1 MQIIIKL
8 EQKDFDGNRAVFDT
22 MYSLSAAINKNGAIA
37 DGPVTKAAV
46 EQAAH
51 IEREPETQSAPEE
64 IPEPESAADEPQ
76 DNSTYAVEDVRRAL
90 GDLSKSAGRE
100 QAKAVLTN
108 LGYSKVTD
116 IPPEKYAEAMHKIK
130 EVSR

>member
-1 MQIIIKL
+1 MQIVIKL

-22 MYSLSAAINKNGAIA
+22 MYSLSAVINRNGNE
-37 DGPVTKAAV
+37 DKPVTKASV

-51 IEREPETQSAPEE
+51 IERER
-64 IPEPESAADEPQ
+64 EPQ
-76 DNSTYAVEDVRRAL
+76 PIQEDKSEDTADDQHDTGTYAVEDLRKAL
-90 GDLSKSAGRE
+90 SDLSKSAGRE
-100 QAKAVLTN
+100 QAKAILTD

-130 EVSR
+130 EVMQ

>member
-1 MQIIIKL
+1 MQIVIKL

-22 MYSLSAAINKNGAIA
+22 MYSLSAAINRNGTIA

-46 EQAAH
+46 EQVAH
-51 IEREPETQSAPEE
+51 IEREPEPQPTPEE
-64 IPEPESAADEPQ
+64 TPEPETAADEPQ

-100 QAKAVLTN
+100 QAKAVLTD

-130 EVSR
+130 EVSQ

>member
-1 MQIIIKL
+1 MQIVIKL

-22 MYSLSAAINKNGAIA
+22 MSSLSAVINRNGNE
-37 DGPVTKAAV
+37 DKPVTKASV

-51 IEREPETQSAPEE
+51 IEREPEPQPMQEDKSENT
-64 IPEPESAADEPQ
+64 ADGRH
-76 DNSTYAVEDVRRAL
+76 DTGTYAVEDVRKAL
-90 GDLSKSAGRE
+90 SDLSKSVGRE
-100 QAKAVLTN
+100 QAKAVLTD

-130 EVSR
+130 EVMQ